1 MTSMEIS
8 QQSSR
13 PIYLRIVDDA
23 MGRILSGAWV
33 ADSRI
38 PSVRELS
45 VELSVNTHTVLKAF
59 DILSD
64 AGIIVS
70 RRGMGYFL
78 ASDAR
83 QRVDDLRRREFYTE
97 TLPELA
103 ANMRSLGITL
113 SDLAEHLSPM
123 LGTSSSSS

>member
-1 MTSMEIS
+1 MTPMEIS

-123 LGTSSSSS
+123 LGTSSSS

>member
-1 MTSMEIS
+1 MDIS

-23 MGRILSGAWV
+23 MSRILNGIWRT
-33 ADSRI
+33 DERI

-78 ASDAR
+78 APEAR
-83 QRVDDLRRREFYTE
+83 SKVEELRRREFYNT

-103 ANMRSLGITL
+103 ATLRELGITPE
-113 SDLAEHLSPM
+113 DLLEHLSP
-123 LGTSSSSS
+123 LLRGEG

>member
-123 LGTSSSSS
+123 LGTSSSS

>member
-1 MTSMEIS
+1 MDIG

-23 MGRILSGAWV
+23 MSRILASTWLPEQ
-33 ADSRI
+33 RI

-59 DILSD
+59 DILSE

-70 RRGMGYFL
+70 RRGMGYYL
-78 ASDAR
+78 SPDAR
-83 QRVDDLRRREFYTE
+83 ERVHELRRREFYE
-97 TLPELA
+97 ATLP
-103 ANMRSLGITL
+103 G
-113 SDLAEHLSPM
+113 LAEAMQSLDISLDDLVGHLRP
-123 LGTSSSSS
+123 LIK

>member
-1 MTSMEIS
+1 MDLSP
-8 QQSSR
+8 QSSR

-23 MGRILSGAWV
+23 MNRILSGAWR
-33 ADSRI
+33 AEERI

-59 DILSD
+59 DLLSD
-64 AGIIVS
+64 SGIIAS

-78 ASDAR
+78 TPEAR
-83 QRVDDLRRREFYTE
+83 DKVYELRRREFYDS

-103 ANMRSLGITL
+103 SNLKALGISL
-113 SDLAEHLSPM
+113 ADLEERLKP
-123 LGTSSSSS
+123 LL

>member
-1 MTSMEIS
+1 MTTMEIS
-8 QQSSR
+8 PQSTR

-23 MGRILSGAWV
+23 MSRILAGSWV
-33 ADSRI
+33 ADCRI

-78 ASDAR
+78 APDAR
-83 QRVDDLRRREFYTE
+83 TKVDELRRREFYSA

-103 ANMRSLGITL
+103 ANMRSLGITID
-113 SDLAEHLSPM
+113 DLAGHLAP
-123 LGTSSSSS
+123 LLAE